1 MIFTRWSVVY
11 KHDKQP
17 IDGCVYIHKGKAKK
31 RLNGLASPE
40 NYELT
45 EVCVT
50 TKEVMA
56 RIVERLSEL
65 EKEKYAG

>member
-17 IDGCVYIHKGKAKK
+17 IDGCVYTHKAKAKK
-31 RLNGLASPE
+31 RLKGLINPE

-45 EVCVT
+45 QVCVANVDVI
-50 TKEVMA
+50 K
-56 RIVERLSEL
+56 RIVDRLSEL
-65 EKEKYAG
+65 EKAQYAR